1 MPDPD
6 LEIRGGGGG
15 EGLVIQTLRKGG
27 GGGQAVSSKDSG
39 APLACVTSV
48 SNRVTLR
55 ES

>member
-6 LEIRGGGGG
+6 LEIRGGGGRAWSSRPL
-15 EGLVIQTLRKGG
+15 EKGG
-27 GGGQAVSSKDSG
+27 GRQAVSSKDSG

>member
-1 MPDPD
+1 MPDPN

-15 EGLVIQTLRKGG
+15 RAWSSRPLEKGG
-27 GGGQAVSSKDSG
+27 GRQFRLKIGG
-39 APLACVTSV
+39 APLPYVTSV